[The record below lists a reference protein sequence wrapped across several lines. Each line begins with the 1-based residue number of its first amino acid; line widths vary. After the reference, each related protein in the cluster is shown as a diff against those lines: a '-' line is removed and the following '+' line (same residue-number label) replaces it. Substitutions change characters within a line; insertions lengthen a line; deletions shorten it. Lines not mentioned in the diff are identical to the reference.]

1 MAWHL
6 GANHAGGYSYRL
18 CKMPEG
24 GIGDLTEECFQQNPL
39 DFVGDIQWIEYQK
52 DKNTG
57 FRTELEALQTTEGT
71 HPAGSMWRANQILP
85 KKEEGGS
92 SEYGSGTIIDSVSVP
107 SDLEP
112 GQYVVSFRWVTLKL
126 PILMWSTFIVPCF
139 RWDSKCSPQVWGSC
153 ATVQIVSSNVK

>member
-126 PILMWSTFIVPCF
+126 PILMWSTFIPCF